1 MQSTVTSTQSP
12 RTGLSDHAVSDSL
25 GLWEPKRTLT
35 LEAARQHSAHIA
47 MLRKGLI
54 LTSAALVAFVAWQ
67 FINQPP
73 GFDLVD
79 NPDET
84 VRMTDPKYSGRT
96 SDDLPYYLTATQ
108 AVRNAASS
116 TTVNLTAP
124 ILNFYRTIGVEPSKV
139 TAVNGI
145 YDDVDNILNLTDTVR
160 LGTDDG
166 YSCKTSESK
175 IFTKNKLISGNAH
188 IACNGSFG
196 DVNGNSYTISEDYT
210 VYTFADGMSAIITRD
225 ANAKKGESFGFDGN
239 GPINVQAQT
248 ATYKKAIT
256 TLSGQ
261 VAVNQGASRVTSDNM
276 VIYRAEVDKTARDE
290 ADKSLKLGA
299 ITEID
304 ATGNFVYTAPQR
316 RLTGKRGV
324 YDREENIITVTGD
337 VLLKQDDGTMV
348 TGEKL
353 VYDLTEK
360 RARVGPQCT
369 GPNCGGRVN
378 FEIQNQKN

>member
-1 MQSTVTSTQSP
+1 MMQSTVTSAHTP
-12 RTGLSDHAVSDSL
+12 RTGLSDHAVSDAL

-35 LEAARQHSAHIA
+35 LEAARKHSARIA

-54 LTSAALVAFVAWQ
+54 LTSAALIGLVVWQ
-67 FINQPP
+67 FINQPA
-73 GFDLVD
+73 GFNLPD
-79 NPDET
+79 NPNET
-84 VRMTDPKYSGRT
+84 VRMTSPKYSGRT
-96 SDDLPYYLTATQ
+96 SDDLPYYLTATE
-108 AVRNAASS
+108 AVRNAAAS

-124 ILNFYRTIGVEPSKV
+124 ILNFYRAIGAEPSKV
-139 TAVNGI
+139 TALNGV

-196 DVNGNSYTISEDYT
+196 DVTGNSYTISEDYT

-225 ANAKKGESFGFDGN
+225 ANANTNESFGFDGS

-276 VIYRAEVDKTARDE
+276 VIYRAEVDKSASDA

-324 YDREENIITVTGD
+324 YDREKNIITVTGN
-337 VLLKQDDGTMV
+337 VELKQGDGTMV
-348 TGEKL
+348 TGNKL

-360 RARVGPQCT
+360 RALVGQKCT
-369 GPNCGGRVN
+369 GSNCGRVN